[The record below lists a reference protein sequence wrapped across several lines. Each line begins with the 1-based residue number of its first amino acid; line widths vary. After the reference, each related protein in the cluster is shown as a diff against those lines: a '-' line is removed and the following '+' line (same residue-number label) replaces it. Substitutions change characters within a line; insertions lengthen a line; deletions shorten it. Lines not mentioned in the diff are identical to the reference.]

1 MLHVGLTGNIASGK
15 SYVSMKFAE
24 LGAHVIDAD
33 GIVHELLVCR
43 MDTKEKVIEAFGDGI
58 LSSDGLIDRKVLGKI
73 VFRDQDKRLLLNS
86 LVHPAVGEEILRRI
100 FELEKASAAGIVI
113 VEAALIV
120 ETGSDN
126 NYHRLV
132 VVSCD
137 PALQASRLM
146 ERDNMTF
153 EEAKARINS
162 QMPIEEK
169 LKFADYTID
178 TSGTL
183 KQTNMQVESVYRDL
197 LIQEMHVREREN

>member
-1 MLHVGLTGNIASGK
+1 
-15 SYVSMKFAE
+15 MKFAE

-33 GIVHELLVCR
+33 RIAHELLAR
-43 MDTKEKVIEAFGDGI
+43 GTEIKERVIEAFGEGI
-58 LSSDGLIDRKVLGKI
+58 LSSDSLIDRKVLGRI
-73 VFRDQDKRLLLNS
+73 VFRDQQKRLLLNS
-86 LVHPAVGEEILRRI
+86 LIHPAVGEEILRRI
-100 FELEKASAAGIVI
+100 FELEKISAGGIVI

-120 ETGSDN
+120 ETSSED

-137 PALQASRLM
+137 PALQVSRLM
-146 ERDNMTF
+146 DRDNLAF

-183 KQTNMQVESVYRDL
+183 RQTHMQVESVYRDL
-197 LIQEMHVREREN
+197 LIQEMHAREREN

>member
-15 SYVSMKFAE
+15 SYVSLKFAE

-33 GIVHELLVCR
+33 RIVHELLVGR
-43 MDTKEKVIEAFGDGI
+43 SETKEKIVEAFGNGI
-58 LSSDGLIDRKVLGKI
+58 LCSDGLIDRKVLGRM

-86 LVHPAVGEEILRRI
+86 LIHPAVGEEIQRRI
-100 FELEKASAAGIVI
+100 FEREKISTGGIVI

-120 ETGSDN
+120 ETGSDDT
-126 NYHRLV
+126 YHRLV
-132 VVSCD
+132 VVFCD
-137 PALQASRLM
+137 PALQVSRLM
-146 ERDNMTF
+146 ERDNLAF

-183 KQTNMQVESVYRDL
+183 RQTHKQVESVYRDL
-197 LIQEMHVREREN
+197 LVEESPLRE

>member
-33 GIVHELLVCR
+33 RIVHELLVGR
-43 MDTKEKVIEAFGDGI
+43 SQIKEKIIAAFGEEI
-58 LSSDGLIDRKVLGKI
+58 LISDGLIDRKVLGSM
-73 VFRDQDKRLLLNS
+73 VFRDQNKRLLLNS
-86 LVHPAVGEEILRRI
+86 LIHPAVGEEIQRRI
-100 FELEKASAAGIVI
+100 FEREKISAAGIII

-120 ETGSDN
+120 ETGSDD

-137 PALQASRLM
+137 PALQISRLM
-146 ERDNMTF
+146 DRDNLAF
-153 EEAKARINS
+153 EEAKARIKS

-183 KQTNMQVESVYRDL
+183 KQTHAQVESVYRDL
-197 LIQEMHVREREN
+197 LIQESGTTIPEP